1 MSSVGLVPETAE
13 QEITIKMLE
22 YCDMLSGYSSVSAV
36 AVTALCALKTIRSII
51 AGILIA
57 FKLI

>member
-1 MSSVGLVPETAE
+1 
-13 QEITIKMLE
+13 
-22 YCDMLSGYSSVSAV
+22 MLSGYSSVSAV